1 MSTEDVNYHL
11 YHIAGLKWSK
21 EPKDL
26 IACLG
31 HYKAVVDLTGD
42 ASRAMFAL
50 KLAHD
55 NSLDLPKWAINFFK
69 DEIRNQI
76 SDPFFPKVIIPMEK
90 NIDKIWTLRK
100 RRNSLKCIVQLIDA
114 GILKPSEFNRATPL
128 LKTLNRYCVNG
139 GSEGTS
145 EKPFEI

>member
-50 KLAHD
+50 KLAQVA
-55 NSLDLPKWAINFFK
+55 SLDLPVWAIDFFK
-69 DEIRNQI
+69 DEICDQI
-76 SDPFFPKVIIPMEK
+76 NTPFHPKVITPMEN
-90 NIDKIWTLRK
+90 NIDKIRTLRK